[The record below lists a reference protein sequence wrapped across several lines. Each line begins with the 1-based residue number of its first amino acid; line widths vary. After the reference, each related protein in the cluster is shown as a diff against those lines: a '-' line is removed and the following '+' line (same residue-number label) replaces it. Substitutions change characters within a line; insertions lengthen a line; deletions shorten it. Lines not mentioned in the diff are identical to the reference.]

1 MPETTG
7 EKIKRLAARRQALWA
22 KAPAL
27 TMGERAELSKL
38 TSDLDMLWEQHR
50 SELARTQL
58 VPPRR
63 PGSRNG
69 ASPPRKRSAA

>member
-1 MPETTG
+1 MPETTA
-7 EKIKRLAARRQALWA
+7 EKIKRFAARRQALWA

-27 TMGERAELSKL
+27 SIGERAELTKL

-63 PGSRNG
+63 PSRNG
-69 ASPPRKRSAA
+69 SSPPRRSSAA